1 MDFNKQYCTTIYN
14 NENED
19 NQVYESEMGIC
30 EKGSDELLID
40 AIRNYPHLYNPALKE
55 FKDSQMKE
63 NSWIEISNVMD
74 VK

>member
-1 MDFNKQYCTTIYN
+1 MDFNKQYCSTTIYN

-55 FKDSQMKE
+55 FKIHKWRKIRGSKFPT
-63 NSWIEISNVMD
+63 
-74 VK
+74 